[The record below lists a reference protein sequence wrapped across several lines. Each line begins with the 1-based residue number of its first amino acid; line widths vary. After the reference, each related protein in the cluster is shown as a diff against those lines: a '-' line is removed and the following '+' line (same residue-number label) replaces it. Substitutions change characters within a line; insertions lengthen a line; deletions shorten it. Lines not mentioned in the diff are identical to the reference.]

1 MYNVAYVLHCVYII
15 QCMYC
20 AVLCCALRDM
30 YVMHL
35 YWVMQRSILC
45 CVYVVLHMY
54 CAVLGR
60 VRCDMCVI
68 YGTSCYSGLTN

>member
-1 MYNVAYVLHCVYII
+1 
-15 QCMYC
+15 MYC
-20 AVLCCALRDM
+20 AALCGALRDM

-35 YWVMQRSILC
+35 YWVMQHSILC

-60 VRCDMCVI
+60 VRCNMCVI
-68 YGTSCYSGLTN
+68 HARHAIHV